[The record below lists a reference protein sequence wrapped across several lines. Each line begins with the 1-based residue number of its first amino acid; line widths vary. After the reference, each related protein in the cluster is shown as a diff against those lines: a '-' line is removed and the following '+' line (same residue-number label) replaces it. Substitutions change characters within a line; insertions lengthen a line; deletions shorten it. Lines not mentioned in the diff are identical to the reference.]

1 MPGSKGYRSPRNV
14 ETRKK
19 KARRKIPRAAVS
31 RPQGNTPA
39 VRKRLKKMAGKAR
52 ATAAMIKETIA
63 DAAKV

>member
-1 MPGSKGYRSPRNV
+1 MPAAKGARSPRNI

-19 KARRKIPRAAVS
+19 KASRAIPRASVS

-52 ATAAMIKETIA
+52 DAAAAIKATIA
-63 DAAKV
+63 DAAKA